1 MKLIFKILW
10 PEIKPHR
17 KRLILVTLFGILI
30 SASKALTPELLR
42 RLPEVWK
49 AGDVEQTY
57 RIPIYIAG
65 LWIFSAILR
74 YFHLFW
80 MLYISELVAV
90 NMRRRLM
97 DKYLT
102 LNLGFFQNFV
112 RGSGGLISRMLNDI
126 GIIQGGFQK
135 FADIVR
141 EPFMILFSMGN
152 LLYIDWRLTLFI
164 AAGAPLI
171 TTVLRKFARSVRKY
185 SKHNQE
191 SMEDLTQILKEALDG
206 TRIVQSFNLQGEMRR
221 RFEAQATDFLSS
233 KQKIIS
239 REEASG
245 PVSEGL
251 SALFV
256 AALLIYIGNQALKS
270 HLGVGDFL
278 GFLAAVGL
286 LSDSIKKV
294 QGGYIKIQQS
304 AVALERL
311 HGILDDTSVVPETAL
326 PRNFPDDWQDIEFRN
341 VSFSYGDDAVLRGVN
356 LKIKR
361 GEQVALVG
369 SSGAGKSTLINLLP
383 RFFEPTGGDVLIG
396 GIPTREMRLD
406 DLRSHVALVTQDVFL
421 FSDTVARNIHSGDFR
436 RDGNGILDA
445 ARLANAHDFIARSE
459 RAFETRVG
467 ERGARFSGGEKQRIS
482 IARAI
487 FKDAPILVLDEATSA
502 LDSESELEVQK
513 GLDSLMKGR
522 TALVI
527 AHRLSTISK
536 CDRIVVMDKGQVIE
550 EGPHAEL
557 LERKGAYFRF
567 FQLQSRL

>member
-1 MKLIFKILW
+1 VNQIFKFLW
-10 PEIKPHR
+10 PEMKPHGR
-17 KRLILVTLFGILI
+17 RLIMVTIFGILI

-49 AGDVEQTY
+49 AGDVSQTY
-57 RIPIYIAG
+57 RIPVMIAG
-65 LWIFSAILR
+65 VWIFSAILR
-74 YFHLFW
+74 YYHLFW
-80 MLYISELVAV
+80 MLYVSELIAV

-97 DKYLT
+97 DKYLS
-102 LNLGFFQNFV
+102 LNLGFFQSFV

-126 GIIQGGFQK
+126 GVIQGGFQK

-141 EPFMILFSMGN
+141 EPFMVLFSFCN

-164 AAGAPLI
+164 GAGAPLI
-171 TTVLRKFARSVRKY
+171 TTVLRRFAKSVRKY

-191 SMEDLTQILKEALDG
+191 SMEDLTQILKESLDG

-221 RFEAQATDFLSS
+221 RFEAQAEDFLKS
-233 KQKIIS
+233 KAKIIS

-245 PVSEGL
+245 PVSESL
-251 SALFV
+251 SAVFV
-256 AALLIYIGNQALKS
+256 ALLLMYIGHQALES

-278 GFLAAVGL
+278 GFLAAIGL
-286 LSDSIKKV
+286 LSDAMKKV

-311 HGILDDTSVVPETAL
+311 HGILDDTRVVPEADA
-326 PRNFPDDWQDIEFRN
+326 PVAFPEDWKEIEFRN
-341 VSFSYGDDAVLRGVN
+341 VSFDYGENVVLDRVN

-361 GEQVALVG
+361 GEQIALVG

-383 RFFEPTGGDVLIG
+383 RFFDPTEGEILIG
-396 GIPTREMRLD
+396 GVPTNRMKLD
-406 DLRSHVALVTQDVFL
+406 ELRSHVALVTQDVFL
-421 FSDTVARNIHSGDFR
+421 FSDTVERNIHSGSFA
-436 RDGNGILDA
+436 RDVGAVSSA
-445 ARLANAHDFIARSE
+445 ARLANAHDFIGRSE
-459 RAFETRVG
+459 NGYATRVG

-513 GLDSLMKGR
+513 GLDGLTKGR

-536 CDRIVVMDKGQVIE
+536 CDRIIVMDKGRIVE
-550 EGPHAEL
+550 EGPHDEL
-557 LERKGAYFRF
+557 MVRQGAYHRF